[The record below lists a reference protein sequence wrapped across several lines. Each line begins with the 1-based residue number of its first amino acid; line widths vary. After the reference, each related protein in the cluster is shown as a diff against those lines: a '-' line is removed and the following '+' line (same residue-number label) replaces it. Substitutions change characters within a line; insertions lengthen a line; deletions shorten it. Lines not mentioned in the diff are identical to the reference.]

1 MGEERGGRDTYWTDD
16 SYVGFWGEIL
26 PGQAARDGN
35 YSTHMLHKY
44 LYYIIYVLLAKA
56 VWR

>member
-1 MGEERGGRDTYWTDD
+1 MGEERGGRGTYWTDD

-44 LYYIIYVLLAKA
+44 LYYIIYF
-56 VWR
+56 